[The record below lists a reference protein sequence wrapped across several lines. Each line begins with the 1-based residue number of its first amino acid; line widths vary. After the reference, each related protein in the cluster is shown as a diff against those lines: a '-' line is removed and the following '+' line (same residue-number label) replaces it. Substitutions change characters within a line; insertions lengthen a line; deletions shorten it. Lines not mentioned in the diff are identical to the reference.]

1 MPPDPAT
8 LRPLPSTP
16 ALSEVFETL
25 AFFRDPNFARSRFE
39 RYGDVYETSL
49 LGQRTAQLPA
59 AGQASRQSLICVA
72 ASREPCSTTC
82 AIGSV
87 WGACRAGCMSRA
99 SARCGTSASM
109 PQPMARP
116 ACSISWLHQ
125 RPSHPAA
132 HRARRPL
139 APAGGYAAGDQLH
152 VRAAG
157 PEKSTGG
164 PAAAASGWGL
174 RPLPPRQP
182 GGLLQASP
190 GWSFLSSAP
199 TGIGPVAAP
208 LSAPIPRRCCFIHS
222 PRPASPDGCAC
233 GPGCTERGARGGS
246 TSGDRLGLRALS
258 QQIDPA
264 DRCHQGH

>member
-1 MPPDPAT
+1 MDGQGNGDGSQICSTLGIGGLAPSSGTIGTQRFGCRSSSRSPHVAVPPDPAT

-16 ALSEVFETL
+16 ALSGVFETL
-25 AFFRDPNFARSRFE
+25 GFFRDPNFARSRFE

-99 SARCGTSASM
+99 SARWGTSASM

-139 APAGGYAAGDQLH
+139 APAGGRGRRSAACPCS
-152 VRAAG
+152 G
-157 PEKSTGG
+157 PRKKHRRPCGSGWRVGAEAPSSTPTGG
-164 PAAAASGWGL
+164 LAPSL
-174 RPLPPRQP
+174 SRLELPVVRPL
-182 GGLLQASP
+182 
-190 GWSFLSSAP
+190 
-199 TGIGPVAAP
+199 
-208 LSAPIPRRCCFIHS
+208 
-222 PRPASPDGCAC
+222 
-233 GPGCTERGARGGS
+233 
-246 TSGDRLGLRALS
+246 LG
-258 QQIDPA
+258 
-264 DRCHQGH
+264 